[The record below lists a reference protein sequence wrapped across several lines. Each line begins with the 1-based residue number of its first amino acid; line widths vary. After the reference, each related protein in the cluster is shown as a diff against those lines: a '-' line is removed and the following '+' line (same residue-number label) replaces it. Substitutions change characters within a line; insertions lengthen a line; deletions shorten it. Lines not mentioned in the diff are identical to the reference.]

1 MDDNTPESSLQW
13 DMLDLADHLR
23 QERLFVSAEQQH
35 LQELNAKVVSVSSS
49 LARMAW
55 VMVQQRTNLKRLI
68 LAKPDCPPSICCQRA
83 VALQETQFI
92 DGHKEL
98 PFQDCVL
105 FGEFMQTLRT
115 SPHLLAACLA
125 AGDRLMPDEMPAII
139 NTLYG
144 GLFGSCLLPEDK
156 LLVLRLLRHLT
167 QIQLVPSENP
177 RRMLRHG
184 SCALARLYAVF
195 HEGLFSAKIFLTAA
209 LHDPIMQLLME
220 DEWFLDIDPDKAV
233 VRYSPDDRMKKF
245 GKEGTPE
252 YSLRLQRY
260 RSLTVSNLVGLVQRF
275 VVSLQENMHCFPT
288 SIRWLVRQISSM
300 LTKSGNQEPKDVFD
314 ICVDLIFSFLICPAI
329 VDPEQHGITDAPV
342 SYVARFNLIQVAQIL
357 QVLASRKYQDVDP
370 KVQDLYSQ
378 FDKDIVS
385 SLVDG
390 LLEDNANGLLEEPVI
405 SESSKLQGLSR
416 SAALLTEAELYGL
429 VNFLQTVQAS
439 TGPDNTAAGAGSAGL
454 FDEAG
459 VDRKL
464 LAALLAQLPPTAIA
478 TAATFQQPTSNG
490 SASALSPS
498 GPSTSTSAGGS
509 KSNNLSPQHVANG
522 SSSSPDT
529 PNRKSSIIGKGVAVA
544 MSKTTKAIRSVAGAG
559 DGIDENG
566 SETVDDSV
574 DVPKYSVLV
583 IPFSP
588 DMQQYVG
595 LLPEQKV
602 LNIDNEAQTILDVAS
617 GSSSQQVV
625 ASSSVVRPP
634 VVPPERSESL
644 EKRTRFSLSHDEGS
658 IGNTSDNLEAVSEAA
673 SNHSVASSLELE
685 NEDQDQNDNLSDMVS
700 ANVSGRGTPNIS
712 GRDTPSSQITEGDEG
727 ARNVAI
733 EPRQNFDLPP
743 PPPPTKQS
751 RSDID
756 DKFGKFEIKKLL
768 EGDETISLVSDT
780 WSTDVLASDSE
791 LIEQSERERERER
804 ERSYAQQPPLLPLPL
819 QPALVPL
826 PGILPGPPGSAQQN
840 LIDMSETASEAWS
853 TDVLA
858 SDSERMLEL
867 DTDDTSSVARS
878 DDTARSEVESRGDPE
893 GGDDTPPLSAAGGAV
908 FRPIRDE
915 GRPGS
920 VSSLASSAGGIVP
933 PSPTRSDSVAHPTWN
948 VTGRGGGRADYRRRT
963 LEYID
968 NNARAQAAA
977 ISRPTPLPITHEE
990 TRIPPMGPI
999 GRSQSV
1005 PVSPPLS
1012 AVSDPAAAAVP
1023 LLHPVPSSTPL
1034 TPLSVSTSSLIP
1046 APVNNPIPSTS
1057 NPPLLSGPAEALVD
1071 VDRAD
1076 EVVSQVASH
1085 ASTASLAS
1093 SSSSGGGASGGAS
1106 GSGGSSSAD
1115 LKPPQP
1121 PPALTT
1127 TPTPDL
1133 PAPAPLLAN
1142 GSVVGAGAFQ
1152 RSSVATGAI
1161 PKSISFDKTAER
1173 GDKELLDDDQKHKR
1187 GFFKNL
1193 KLTFKNRRGKNLNRS
1208 GDDMGRYD
1216 GLDGDG
1222 PHLRLRRGP
1231 SEESKGP
1238 YSESS
1243 EDILAKYRRKPSTGA
1258 DSAASESSGRV
1269 PASAASLSERE
1280 GDQGGEDERLF
1291 IDPNNIEISYAFK
1304 DAKRKLRMVLSNA
1317 DLQHVPWRSQC
1328 PNKVDDP
1335 WLRKDNELI
1344 AFLRMQLAEAINLQD
1359 RALAAHL
1366 HETIR
1371 CIKLFNNEGCRK
1383 LFHSLKEDYRK
1394 RTPYTAY
1401 LVRCRQG
1408 LLSTLAHLERMI
1420 ERIKCERAVCSR
1432 CVVSVCVRMFLERR
1446 QAQVDDF
1453 AVEFQQLTLADEKT
1467 DLLENFLQTLA
1478 TDMERDPF
1486 WLGVSQ
1492 EQLQQARSAIEQI
1505 IISKVYLYALYPNG
1519 EGDMSRDQVLHEH
1532 MKKLAAIIT
1541 PNHKDIAIAKMFHYE
1556 CPWPSAQAE
1565 IATISA
1571 YKTPQEKLQCV
1582 FRCATTIMN
1591 LLKMIQERNVPAAD
1605 DLVPVLVFVLI
1616 KSNPPSLLSTV
1627 QYVNTFYGNRLKGE
1641 EQYWWTLFCSAIEY
1655 IKTLDYRD

>member
-1 MDDNTPESSLQW
+1 MDINMEDNASASSLQW
-13 DMLDLADHLR
+13 DMLDLADRLR
-23 QERLFVSAEQQH
+23 QERLFVSSEQEH
-35 LQELNAKVVSVSSS
+35 LKELNAKVVSVSSC
-49 LARMAW
+49 LAQKAW
-55 VMVQQRTNLKRLI
+55 IMVQQRANLNRLI
-68 LAKPDCPPSICCQRA
+68 LARPDCPPSVCCQRA
-83 VALQETQFI
+83 IALEGTQFI
-92 DGHKEL
+92 DGDKEL
-98 PFQDCVL
+98 PFQDCL
-105 FGEFMQTLRT
+105 SFGEFMQTLRT

-125 AGDRLMPDEMPAII
+125 AGDRLMPETMPTII

-167 QIQLVPSENP
+167 QIQLVPLENP

-184 SCALARLYAVF
+184 SSALARMYALF

-220 DEWFLDIDPDKAV
+220 DESFLDIDPDKAV
-233 VRYSPDDRMKKF
+233 VRFAPDEQLKKF
-245 GKEGTPE
+245 GKKGTPE
-252 YSLRLQRY
+252 YDLRLHEY
-260 RSLTVSNLVGLVQRF
+260 RSWTVVNLVGLVQHF
-275 VVSLQENMHCFPT
+275 VVSLRENMHCFPT
-288 SIRWLVRQISSM
+288 SIRWLVRQISGM
-300 LTKSGNQEPKDVFD
+300 LSKSGQLKPKEVFD

-329 VDPEQHGITDAPV
+329 VNPEQHGITDAPV
-342 SYVARFNLIQVAQIL
+342 SYIARFNLIQVAQIL

-370 KVQDLYSQ
+370 KVWDLYSQ
-378 FDKDIVS
+378 FDKDILS

-390 LLEDNANGLLEEPVI
+390 LLEGAANGLLEEPVI

-429 VNFLQTVQAS
+429 VNFLQMVQAS
-439 TGPDNTAAGAGSAGL
+439 TSPDAAGL

-478 TAATFQQPTSNG
+478 TAASFSQPTSNMNG
-490 SASALSPS
+490 NMSSPS
-498 GPSTSTSAGGS
+498 GGPAQGPSSSGNNS
-509 KSNNLSPQHVANG
+509 KLNNLSPPHAANG
-522 SSSSPDT
+522 NGSSPDT
-529 PNRKSSIIGKGVAVA
+529 PNRKASIIGKGVAVA
-544 MSKTTKAIRSVAGAG
+544 MSKTSKAIRSVAGSG
-559 DGIDENG
+559 DSVDENLG
-566 SETVDDSV
+566 NEGVEDGL

-588 DMQQYVG
+588 DRGQYVG

-602 LNIDNEAQTILDVAS
+602 LNIDCEAQKNIPTGSAVHLSVA
-617 GSSSQQVV
+617 GSSS
-625 ASSSVVRPP
+625 VR
-634 VVPPERSESL
+634 VLGIPPERSESL

-733 EPRQNFDLPP
+733 EPRPNYDLPP

-768 EGDETISLVSDT
+768 EGDETTSLVSDT

-791 LIEQSERERERER
+791 LIEQSDRERERER
-804 ERSYAQQPPLLPLPL
+804 ERNYAQQPPLLPLAL
-819 QPALVPL
+819 QPPLVPL
-826 PGILPGPPGSAQQN
+826 PGILPGPPGSAQQS

-858 SDSERMLEL
+858 SDSERMLEI

-878 DDTARSEVESRGDPE
+878 DDTARSEVESRGEPE
-893 GGDDTPPLSAAGGAV
+893 GGDDTPPLSSAGAAV

-915 GRPGS
+915 GRPAS
-920 VSSLASSAGGIVP
+920 VSSLASSASGMVP
-933 PSPTRSDSVAHPTWN
+933 PSPTRSDTVAHHSWN

-990 TRIPPMGPI
+990 TRIPPI

-1012 AVSDPAAAAVP
+1012 AVSDPTTASP
-1023 LLHPVPSSTPL
+1023 LLRPEPSSTPL
-1034 TPLSVSTSSLIP
+1034 NPLSVSASSLIP
-1046 APVNNPIPSTS
+1046 VPSNSTPSSS
-1057 NPPLLSGPAEALVD
+1057 NASMLPGPSEVLIDIDRGDEA
-1071 VDRAD
+1071 A
-1076 EVVSQVASH
+1076 SQIASH
-1085 ASTASLAS
+1085 ASTASLTS
-1093 SSSSGGGASGGAS
+1093 SSSSAGGASGGPS
-1106 GSGGSSSAD
+1106 GSGGSSSAQ
-1115 LKPPQP
+1115 PP
-1121 PPALTT
+1121 PPALTS

-1133 PAPAPLLAN
+1133 PAPAPVLAN
-1142 GSVVGAGAFQ
+1142 GSICGVGAVPRTGI
-1152 RSSVATGAI
+1152 ATGAI

-1187 GFFKNL
+1187 GFFRNF
-1193 KLTFKNRRGKNLNRS
+1193 KLTFNKNRRGKSLNRS

-1216 GLDGDG
+1216 SLDGDG

-1231 SEESKGP
+1231 PEEEKGA
-1238 YSESS
+1238 YAESS
-1243 EDILAKYRRKPSTGA
+1243 EDILAKYRRKPSSGA

-1269 PASAASLSERE
+1269 PLSAASLSERDAE
-1280 GDQGGEDERLF
+1280 QGREDERLF
-1291 IDPNNIEISYAFK
+1291 IDPNNVEASYAFK
-1304 DAKRKLRMVLSNA
+1304 DAKRKLRMVLSTA
-1317 DLQHVPWRSQC
+1317 DLHHVPWRSQC

-1335 WLRKDNELI
+1335 LLRKDNELI
-1344 AFLRMQLAEAINLQD
+1344 AFLKMQLAEAINLQD

-1366 HETIR
+1366 HETLR
-1371 CIKLFNNEGCRK
+1371 CIKLFNNDGCQK
-1383 LFHSLKEDYRK
+1383 LFHSLKEDYRQ

-1420 ERIKCERAVCSR
+1420 ERIRCEGVICNR
-1432 CVVSVCVRMFLERR
+1432 CIVSVCVRMFLERR
-1446 QAQVDDF
+1446 EGQVNDF
-1453 AVEFQQLTLADEKT
+1453 TLEFQQLTLADEKT
-1467 DLLENFLQTLA
+1467 DLLERFLLTVA
-1478 TDMERDPF
+1478 ADMERDPF
-1486 WLGVSQ
+1486 WSGVNK
-1492 EQLQQARSAIEQI
+1492 EQLDQARTAIEQA
-1505 IISKVYLYALYPNG
+1505 IISRVYPYALYPNG
-1519 EGDMSRDQVLHEH
+1519 EGDMLRDKVLHNH
-1532 MKKLAAIIT
+1532 MKKLSEIIT
-1541 PNHKDIAIAKMFHYE
+1541 PNHKDIDIAKMFHYE

-1565 IATISA
+1565 IASISA
-1571 YKTPQEKLQCV
+1571 YKTPQDKLQCV
-1582 FRCATTIMN
+1582 SRCATTIMN
-1591 LLKMIQERNVPAAD
+1591 LLKMVQERNVPAAD

-1616 KSNPPSLLSTV
+1616 KANPPALLSTV
-1627 QYVNTFYGNRLKGE
+1627 QYVNTFYGSRLEGE
-1641 EQYWWTLFCSAIEY
+1641 EHYWWTQFCSAIEY